1 MSIDSIVFVLEKPK
15 KGRNGKVKQF
25 DHHNHAKVDPATG
38 LRLLYGNGCIL
49 GGPNCFECKLPE
61 CKWNG
66 RRNGEKR

>member
-1 MSIDSIVFVLEKPK
+1 MSIDSIVFVLDKRK
-15 KGRNGKVKQF
+15 KGGNGVVKIPN
-25 DHHNHAKVDPATG
+25 HNRAKLDPTTG